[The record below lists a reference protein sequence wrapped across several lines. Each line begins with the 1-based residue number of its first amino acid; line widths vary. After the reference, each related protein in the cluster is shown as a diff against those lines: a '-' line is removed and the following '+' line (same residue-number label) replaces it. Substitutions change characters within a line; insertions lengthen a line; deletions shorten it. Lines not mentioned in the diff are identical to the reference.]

1 MGRVTSGAAIL
12 MAGGL
17 VLSAC
22 GADSADGNAAA
33 AASDD
38 GIVVSMGEFAY
49 SPSEI
54 AAEAGTTFTIT
65 LVNDG
70 VVTHEFMLGRDN
82 RDDGGYIEDLLGEAL
97 EDATGTGFMTSAMMA
112 EEAEDA
118 DHDEGEAEDAD
129 HDEGEAE
136 EAEDADHDEGEA
148 EDADHDE
155 GEAEEAE
162 EGGHGHDGNTIMVEP
177 GGQVELTLTLPADAE
192 GVWEMGCFIEG
203 HYEAG
208 MLGQLVVA

>member
-12 MAGGL
+12 IAGGL

-22 GADSADGNAAA
+22 GADSADGGAGA

-38 GIVVSMGEFAY
+38 GLVVSMGEFSY

-70 VVTHEFMLGRDN
+70 VLTHEFMLGRDN

-97 EDATGTGFMTSAMMA
+97 EDAKGTGFMTSAMMA
-112 EEAEDA
+112 EEAEDAEDA

-136 EAEDADHDEGEA
+136 DADHDEG
-148 EDADHDE
+148 
-155 GEAEEAE
+155 EAE

>member
-1 MGRVTSGAAIL
+1 

-17 VLSAC
+17 LLSAC

-38 GIVVSMGEFAY
+38 GLVMSMGEFSY

-54 AAEAGTTFTIT
+54 AAEA
-65 LVNDG
+65 
-70 VVTHEFMLGRDN
+70 
-82 RDDGGYIEDLLGEAL
+82 ED
-97 EDATGTGFMTSAMMA
+97 
-112 EEAEDA
+112 
-118 DHDEGEAEDAD
+118 AEDAD

-136 EAEDADHDEGEA
+136 E
-148 EDADHDE
+148 
-155 GEAEEAE
+155 
-162 EGGHGHDGNTIMVEP
+162 GGHGRDGNTIMVEP